1 MATLTTLDRVK
12 TALRITTDA
21 YDDQLETLIAAAQAD
36 LGIAGVVVPS
46 PLDEIV
52 TVAICTYCR
61 CNFGSPDDYDRI
73 KKAYDE
79 QKAQL
84 SMATGW
90 TSWTG
95 AT

>member
-1 MATLTTLDRVK
+1 MATVTILDRVK
-12 TALRITTDA
+12 TALYVTTDA
-21 YDDQLETLIAAAQAD
+21 YDDEIETLIAAAQAD
-36 LGIAGVVVPS
+36 LGIAGVVVPN

-52 TVAICTYCR
+52 TVAICTYCK
-61 CNFGSPDDYDRI
+61 CNFGAPDEYDRF

-90 TSWTG
+90 TTWTEV
-95 AT
+95 T